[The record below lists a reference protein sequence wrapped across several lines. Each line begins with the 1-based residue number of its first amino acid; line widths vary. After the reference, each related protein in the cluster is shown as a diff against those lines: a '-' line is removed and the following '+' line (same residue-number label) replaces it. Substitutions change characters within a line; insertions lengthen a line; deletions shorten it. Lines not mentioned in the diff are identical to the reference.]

1 MCTRACVRV
10 LSLCPE
16 AKEISEERFLV
27 QELVPVFSSLFFTP
41 AACRCL
47 RVRRCGEVT
56 GGEQPGP
63 VEWSD
68 Q

>member
-1 MCTRACVRV
+1 MCTHACVCV

-27 QELVPVFSSLFFTP
+27 QELVPVFGSPFFTP

-47 RVRRCGEVT
+47 RVGLCGEVT

-68 Q
+68 P